1 MDDEPLMNL
10 RPKTSEEKMLWLEYE
25 KKELVLE
32 NKKLNMEIGVIQ
44 SELDEIKH
52 LMKSDEKGALI
63 LRNKALKELLRQKKE
78 KIKSLEKDNDNFL
91 QKIIKLQHE
100 S

>member
-10 RPKTSEEKMLWLEYE
+10 RPKTSEEKMLWLEFE
-25 KKELVLE
+25 KKELILE

-44 SELDEIKH
+44 SELDEIRH